1 MRVGYTRPHTTN
13 NPNKQSGALTM
24 IKQLITGTVLGAAI
38 LGSQS
43 LLAAD
48 YTLQFGHLA
57 NEENIWHQAAVK
69 FKEEVEANS
78 DGRIEVEVFPN
89 EQLGAE
95 MDVIN
100 SIQLGTADMTI
111 TGESLQN
118 WAPKAA
124 MMAVPYAFRDSAHLQ
139 AAVSGEIGEEI
150 EAQITENANLVPL
163 AWFERGPRHLTSNR
177 PIEQPDDLDGLRLR
191 VPNVPLFVDTW
202 EALGARPTPMAFSE
216 VFTALQ
222 QNTIQGQENPLSLIE
237 SASFYEVQDYVNLT
251 GHVRSWIYVVI
262 GKNQLEAMPEELQ
275 QVVLDAAETMQ
286 AYEAELFAED
296 EQRLR
301 EDLEERGMEFV
312 EVDIEAFA
320 EKALPAVRESLNE
333 EQRALLDAI
342 QDL

>member
-1 MRVGYTRPHTTN
+1 
-13 NPNKQSGALTM
+13 M
-24 IKQLITGTVLGAAI
+24 IKRLVTSAVLGAAI
-38 LGSQS
+38 LGSQAG
-43 LLAAD
+43 LAAD
-48 YTLQFGHLA
+48 YTLKFGHLA
-57 NEENIWHQAAVK
+57 NEQHVWHQAAVK
-69 FKEEVEANS
+69 FKEVVEENS
-78 DGRIEVEVFPN
+78 EGRIEVQVYPN

-124 MMAVPYAFRDSAHLQ
+124 MMAVPYAFRDSAHLEQ
-139 AAVSGEIGEEI
+139 AVEGEIGDQI
-150 EAQITENANLVPL
+150 EAQITERANLVPL

-177 PIEQPDDLDGLRLR
+177 PIASPDELDGIRLR

-222 QNTIQGQENPLSLIE
+222 QSTIEAQENPLSLIE

-262 GKNQLEAMPEELQ
+262 GRNKLEAMPEELQ
-275 QVVLDAAETMQ
+275 QVVRDAAQEMQ

-296 EQRLR
+296 QERLR
-301 EDLEERGMEFV
+301 QSLQERGMEFV
-312 EVDIEAFA
+312 EVDTEAFI
-320 EKALPAVRESLNE
+320 EKARPAVLEALDE
-333 EQRALLDAI
+333 EQRELFDAI
-342 QDL
+342 QNL

>member
-1 MRVGYTRPHTTN
+1 
-13 NPNKQSGALTM
+13 M
-24 IKQLITGTVLGAAI
+24 IKQLITSTILGAAI

-48 YTLQFGHLA
+48 FTLRFGHLA

-78 DGRIEVEVFPN
+78 DGRIEVQIYPN

-124 MMAVPYAFRDSAHLQ
+124 MMAVPYAFRDSEHLHQ
-139 AAVSGEIGEEI
+139 AVQGEIGDEI
-150 EAQITENANLVPL
+150 EAQITERANLVPL

-177 PIEQPDDLDGLRLR
+177 PVRQPADLDGIRLR

-222 QNTIQGQENPLSLIE
+222 QNTIQAQENPLSLIE

-262 GKNQLEAMPEELQ
+262 GKDQLESMPEDLQ
-275 QVVLDAAETMQ
+275 QVIFDAAETMQ
-286 AYEAELFAED
+286 SYEAKLFEED

-301 EDLEERGMEFV
+301 QDLQERGMEFI
-312 EVDIEAFA
+312 EVDTEAFA
-320 EKALPAVRESLNE
+320 EKARPAVLESLNE
-333 EQRALLDAI
+333 EQRALFDAI
-342 QDL
+342 QGL

>member
-1 MRVGYTRPHTTN
+1 MF
-13 NPNKQSGALTM
+13 
-24 IKQLITGTVLGAAI
+24 KQLLTGVVLGAALI
-38 LGSQS
+38 GSQAT
-43 LLAAD
+43 LAAD
-48 YTLQFGHLA
+48 FTLKFGHLA
-57 NEENIWHQAAVK
+57 NEENIWHQAAEK

-78 DGRIEVEVFPN
+78 DGRIEVQLYPN

-124 MMAVPYAFRDSAHLQ
+124 MMAVPYAFRDSEHMR
-139 AAVSGEIGEEI
+139 AAVDGEIGEEI
-150 EAQITENANLVPL
+150 VAQIIERTNLVPL

-177 PIEQPDDLDGLRLR
+177 PITHPDDLDGLRLR

-216 VFTALQ
+216 VFTSLQ
-222 QNTIQGQENPLSLIE
+222 QSTIEGQENPLSLIE
-237 SASFYEVQDYVNLT
+237 SASFDEVQDYVNLT

-262 GKNQLEAMPEELQ
+262 GKDKLDSMPEDLQ
-275 QVVLDAAETMQ
+275 EVVFEAADTMQ
-286 AYEAELFAED
+286 AYEAQLFAED

-301 EDLEERGMEFV
+301 QDLEERGMEFV
-312 EVDIEAFA
+312 EVDIDAFV
-320 EKALPAVRESLNE
+320 EKARPAVLEALNE
-333 EQRALLDAI
+333 EQREIFEAI

>member
-1 MRVGYTRPHTTN
+1 
-13 NPNKQSGALTM
+13 M
-24 IKQLITGTVLGAAI
+24 IKRLVTSAVLGAAI
-38 LGSQS
+38 LGSQAG
-43 LLAAD
+43 LAAD
-48 YTLQFGHLA
+48 FTLKFGHLA
-57 NEENIWHQAAVK
+57 NEENIWHQAAEK

-78 DGRIEVEVFPN
+78 DGRIEVQLYPN

-124 MMAVPYAFRDSAHLQ
+124 MMAVPYAFRDSAHLGQ
-139 AAVSGEIGEEI
+139 AVEGEIGEQI
-150 EAQITENANLVPL
+150 EAQITERANLVPL

-177 PIEQPDDLDGLRLR
+177 PIEHPEDLDGIRLR

-216 VFTALQ
+216 VFTSLQ
-222 QNTIQGQENPLSLIE
+222 QNTIEAQENPLSLIE
-237 SASFYEVQDYVNLT
+237 SASFDEVQDYVNLT

-262 GKNQLEAMPEELQ
+262 GKDQLEGMPEDLQ
-275 QVVLDAAETMQ
+275 QVVRDAAQEMQ
-286 AYEAELFAED
+286 AHEAELFAED

-301 EDLEERGMEFV
+301 QDLEERGMEFV
-312 EVDIEAFA
+312 EVDIDAFA
-320 EKALPAVRESLNE
+320 EKARPAVLDALNE
-333 EQRALLDAI
+333 EQRELFEAI